1 MTNMGQRPSK
11 ISCYKMVK
19 RCFQFTQNEQIL
31 LRLAIISIASTGL
44 AISWFSGGFLF
55 ASPRFSGYF
64 STLYLLKKYLP
75 ALRNWNSM
83 KFDIRSTQESRGFC
97 LFLGRIKD
105 LFFFSQQTNTTK
117 KILLNHCFELYI

>member
-11 ISCYKMVK
+11 ISYYKMVK

-55 ASPRFSGYF
+55 ASPSFSGYF